1 MRRRLIKC
9 IGKKEK
15 NLMDD
20 GDASA
25 FSIILFFA
33 LLFIMAILQGFNKA
47 IHLMNGKEIERKAHE
62 EKDKKSILLNGIIM
76 RAAIYINSIQMI
88 ITLVDLVMGCFFLPR
103 WTRAINAW
111 LSGFSFME
119 SVNGALTGCLSLILA
134 TICLMYI
141 LLTFGI
147 LFPKKLAQRRPDAW
161 AYRFIGHIW
170 ALRTVLY
177 PLTRIVAVSAN
188 MFLRLC
194 GLGNSD
200 EQNEVTEEEII
211 SMVNEGHELGVL
223 EAGEVEMITNI
234 FEFGD
239 KEASDIM
246 THRNNITA
254 IASQTPFKEALN
266 FMLNASNSRYP
277 VFEENLDHIVG
288 VLYLKDAMRF
298 HTSDESLDQPVGS
311 VEGLIREAVFVPE
324 TKNIDD
330 LFRSMQSAKNQM
342 VIVMDE
348 YGQTVGLVTME
359 DIIEEIVGNI
369 MDEYDPEENHIEE
382 KGENEY
388 VIEGMTRLED
398 LQERFHIDFG
408 ETEFETLNGFLISK
422 LDRIPEEGED
432 TELEI
437 DSYRFKILN
446 VEKNVIKS
454 VLVTKPV
461 NGEAVNY
468 SN

>member
-1 MRRRLIKC
+1 
-9 IGKKEK
+9 
-15 NLMDD
+15 MDD

-25 FSIILFFA
+25 FRILLFFA
-33 LLFIMAILQGFNKA
+33 LLFIEAVLTGFHKA
-47 IHLMNGKEIERKAHE
+47 IHLMNEKEIERKAVE
-62 EKDKKSILLNGIIM
+62 EKDKRSVLLNNIM
-76 RAAIYINSIQMI
+76 VRATIYINSIQMI
-88 ITLVDLVMGCFFLPR
+88 ITLIDLIMGCYFLPR
-103 WTRAINAW
+103 WMRFFEGW
-111 LSGFSFME
+111 LSG
-119 SVNGALTGCLSLILA
+119 LSLAGSFREGFLHWTALIMA
-134 TICLMYI
+134 TFCLMYI

-147 LFPKKLAQRRPDAW
+147 LLPKKLAQRFPDAW
-161 AYRFIGHIW
+161 AYRFIRYIQF
-170 ALRTVLY
+170 LRTALY
-177 PLTRIVAVSAN
+177 PLTGIVAVSAN
-188 MFLRLC
+188 TFLRL
-194 GLGNSD
+194 LGFRTSD

-254 IASQTPFKEALN
+254 IDSQMPFKEALN
-266 FMLNASNSRYP
+266 FMLKESNSRYP

-288 VLYLKDAMRF
+288 VLYLKDAMRI
-298 HTSDESLDQPVGS
+298 HTSDEGLNRPVGS

-330 LFRSMQSAKNQM
+330 LFRSMQSGKNQM

-348 YGQTVGLVTME
+348 YGQTSGLVTME
-359 DIIEEIVGNI
+359 DILEEIVGNI

-388 VIEGMTRLED
+388 IIEGMTKLED
-398 LQERFHIDFG
+398 LRERFEIDFG

-422 LDRIPEEGED
+422 LDRIPEEDED
-432 TELEI
+432 TELLI
-437 DSYRFKILN
+437 DGYKFKILK
-446 VEKNVIKS
+446 VEKNVIQS
-454 VLVTKPV
+454 VLVTK
-461 NGEAVNY
+461 AVADKIQTDLEEEE
-468 SN
+468 

>member
-1 MRRRLIKC
+1 
-9 IGKKEK
+9 
-15 NLMDD
+15 MDD
-20 GDASA
+20 GESA
-25 FSIILFFA
+25 FHIILFIV
-33 LLFIMAILQGFNKA
+33 LLFIMAVLEGFHKA
-47 IHLMNGKEIERKAHE
+47 IHLMNEKEIERKAE
-62 EKDKKSILLNGIIM
+62 EENDKRSLLLRNVIT
-76 RAAIYINSIQMI
+76 RATIYINSIQLI
-88 ITLVDLVMGCFFLPR
+88 VTLVDLVMGCFFLPR
-103 WTRAINAW
+103 WVMFFANW
-111 LSGFSFME
+111 LSGLSFM
-119 SVNGALTGCLSLILA
+119 SGISDALTSWIALIIA
-134 TICLMYI
+134 TFCLMYI

-147 LFPKKLAQRRPDAW
+147 LFPKKLAQRYPDAW
-161 AYRFIGHIW
+161 AYCFIRYIHF
-170 ALRTVLY
+170 LRTVLY
-177 PLTRIVAVSAN
+177 PLTGFVAVSAN
-188 MFLRLC
+188 AFLRLI
-194 GLGNSD
+194 GFRSSD

-254 IASQTPFKEALN
+254 IDSQTPFKEALN
-266 FMLNASNSRYP
+266 FMLRESNSRYP

-298 HTSDESLDQPVGS
+298 HTSDESLNQSVGS

-330 LFRSMQSAKNQM
+330 LFRSMQSEKNQM

-348 YGQTVGLVTME
+348 YGQTAGLVTME
-359 DIIEEIVGNI
+359 DILEEIVGNI

-388 VIEGMTRLED
+388 IIEGMTKLED
-398 LQERFHIDFG
+398 LKERFDMDFG
-408 ETEFETLNGFLISK
+408 ETEFETLNGFMISK

-432 TELEI
+432 TELQI
-437 DSYRFKILN
+437 DGYRFKILK
-446 VEKNVIKS
+446 VEKNVIQS
-454 VLVTKPV
+454 VLVTKVPD
-461 NGEAVNY
+461 EETL
-468 SN
+468 SETPEEES

>member
-1 MRRRLIKC
+1 
-9 IGKKEK
+9 
-15 NLMDD
+15 MDD
-20 GDASA
+20 GESA
-25 FSIILFFA
+25 FSIILFLV
-33 LLFIMAILQGFNKA
+33 LLFIMAVLEGFHKA
-47 IHLMNGKEIERKAHE
+47 IHLMNEKEIERKAEE
-62 EKDKKSILLNGIIM
+62 EKDKRSLLLRNIIT
-76 RAAIYINSIQMI
+76 RATVYINSIQLI
-88 ITLVDLVMGCFFLPR
+88 VTLIDLIMGCFFLPR
-103 WTRAINAW
+103 WTRFFANC
-111 LSGFSFME
+111 LSGLSFMSKAGE
-119 SVNGALTGCLSLILA
+119 LLTDWIALIVA
-134 TICLMYI
+134 TFCLMYV

-147 LFPKKLAQRRPDAW
+147 LFPKKLAQRNPDAW
-161 AYRFIGHIW
+161 AYRFIRYIHF
-170 ALRTVLY
+170 LRTALY
-177 PLTRIVAVSAN
+177 PLTGLVAVSAN
-188 MFLRLC
+188 GFLRLI
-194 GLGNSD
+194 GFRNSD

-254 IASQTPFKEALN
+254 IDSQMPFKEALN
-266 FMLNASNSRYP
+266 FMLKESNSRYP

-298 HTSDESLDQPVGS
+298 HTSDESLNQSVGS

-330 LFRSMQSAKNQM
+330 LFRSMQSEKNQM

-348 YGQTVGLVTME
+348 YGQTAGLVTME
-359 DIIEEIVGNI
+359 DILEEIVGNI

-388 VIEGMTRLED
+388 IIEGMTRLED
-398 LQERFHIDFG
+398 LRERFNMDFG
-408 ETEFETLNGFLISK
+408 ETEFETLNGFMISK

-432 TELEI
+432 TELAI
-437 DSYRFKILN
+437 NGYHFKILK
-446 VEKNVIKS
+446 VEKNVIQS
-454 VLVTKPV
+454 VLVTKV
-461 NGEAVNY
+461 TADEAQPIIQEEE
-468 SN
+468 S

>member
-1 MRRRLIKC
+1 
-9 IGKKEK
+9 
-15 NLMDD
+15 MDD

-25 FSIILFFA
+25 FRILLFFA
-33 LLFIMAILQGFNKA
+33 LLFIEAVLTGFHKA
-47 IHLMNGKEIERKAHE
+47 IHLMNEKEIERKAVE
-62 EKDKKSILLNGIIM
+62 EKDKRSVLLNNIM
-76 RAAIYINSIQMI
+76 VRATIYINSIQMI
-88 ITLVDLVMGCFFLPR
+88 ITLIDLIMGCYFLPR
-103 WTRAINAW
+103 WMRFFEGW
-111 LSGFSFME
+111 LSG
-119 SVNGALTGCLSLILA
+119 LSLAGSFREGFLHWTALIMA
-134 TICLMYI
+134 TFCLMYI

-147 LFPKKLAQRRPDAW
+147 LLPKKLAQRFPDAW
-161 AYRFIGHIW
+161 AYRFIRYIQF
-170 ALRTVLY
+170 LRTALY
-177 PLTRIVAVSAN
+177 PLTGIVAVSAN
-188 MFLRLC
+188 TFLRL
-194 GLGNSD
+194 LGFRTSD

-254 IASQTPFKEALN
+254 IDSQMPFKEALN
-266 FMLNASNSRYP
+266 FMLKESNSRYP

-288 VLYLKDAMRF
+288 VLYLKDAMRI
-298 HTSDESLDQPVGS
+298 HTSDEGLNRPVGS

-330 LFRSMQSAKNQM
+330 LFRSMQSGKNQM

-348 YGQTVGLVTME
+348 YGQTSGLVTME
-359 DIIEEIVGNI
+359 DILEEIVGNI

-388 VIEGMTRLED
+388 IIEGMTKLED
-398 LQERFHIDFG
+398 LRERFEIDFG

-422 LDRIPEEGED
+422 LDRIPEEDED
-432 TELEI
+432 TELLI
-437 DSYRFKILN
+437 DGYKFKILK
-446 VEKNVIKS
+446 VEKNVIQS
-454 VLVTKPV
+454 VLVTKAAADKIQTDS
-461 NGEAVNY
+461 EEEE
-468 SN
+468 